1 MSVSAQVCPACGS
14 TKVESS
20 SPSAYRY
27 RGAGLGP
34 ITLHGG
40 VQQVNC
46 GACGAKS
53 IHIEREQQLLQV
65 LALMLLVKPGHLTG
79 REMRYLRSACD
90 LSQAKLALS
99 LGVRR
104 ETVAERESRDTPGL
118 DAGAEF
124 FLRVILLRRFLEYL
138 ESDDHLGAEHH
149 KVLRDH
155 CNAVFSM
162 SDRVL
167 KHPRKRTLAVR
178 QVNKVW
184 EPELAIA

>member
-1 MSVSAQVCPACGS
+1 MSITAQICPACGS
-14 TKVESS
+14 KRVKSS
-20 SPSAYRY
+20 SPPAYRY
-27 RGAGLGP
+27 RGAGLGT
-34 ITLHGG
+34 ITLRGG
-40 VQQVNC
+40 VQQIKCN
-46 GACGAKS
+46 ACGATS

-65 LALMLLVKPGHLTG
+65 LALVLLLKPGHLTR

-104 ETVAERESRDTPGL
+104 ETVAERESREHPGL

-124 FLRVILLRRFLEYL
+124 FLRVILLRQFLEHL
-138 ESDDHLGAEHH
+138 KSDDHLGAEHH
-149 KVLRDH
+149 RILKDH

-167 KHPRKRTLAVR
+167 KHAPKRTIEVR
-178 QVNKVW
+178 QVDEVW